1 MLQIKEIPVP
11 TGCDHPSPPSTILPK
26 HEFTM
31 GIIAPKGQ
39 GKTTLMINF
48 ILFYK
53 NFFNKIIIMS
63 PTIKNDPKWE
73 YLKEQDMLVE
83 NKPLKE
89 LLKRIKENEKLNDK
103 VVQERPIQLTDQDLI
118 KPDGVYE
125 QPFNPKIGED
135 CWLVEY
141 DESTLRAIMTQQDR
155 MVSLLKKLGYTKYMA
170 DRILI
175 LFDDMVGSDLFS
187 NAQKNL
193 FKKLNANHRHYSI
206 SMIMVTQAY
215 KEIPKMIRTQFSC
228 IILLKIFSEGELK
241 AISEEMPMDMF
252 QKQWF
257 ECYNFCTSEQYSFL
271 YFNSQQPLG
280 LRVMKK
286 FDQVVKFKIQDA
298 AIIPENT
305 PTTPERETKKRKKNL
320 SQKC

>member
-1 MLQIKEIPVP
+1 MKLNIKEIPVP
-11 TGCDHPSPPSTILPK
+11 TDCDHPKPPSPILPK

-31 GIIAPKGQ
+31 GIVAPKGQ

-73 YLKEQDMLVE
+73 FLKEQDMLVE
-83 NKPLKE
+83 NKPLKD
-89 LLKRIKENEKLNDK
+89 LLKKIKDNERLNDK
-103 VVQERPIQLTDQDLI
+103 VVQDRPVQLTDQDLI

-125 QPFNPKIGED
+125 QPFNPKIGEE

-141 DESTLRAIMTQQDR
+141 DESTLRAIMDQQNR

-193 FKKLNANHRHYSI
+193 FKTLNANHRHYSI
-206 SMIMVTQAY
+206 SMIMVTQA
-215 KEIPKMIRTQFSC
+215 
-228 IILLKIFSEGELK
+228 
-241 AISEEMPMDMF
+241 
-252 QKQWF
+252 
-257 ECYNFCTSEQYSFL
+257 
-271 YFNSQQPLG
+271 
-280 LRVMKK
+280 
-286 FDQVVKFKIQDA
+286 
-298 AIIPENT
+298 
-305 PTTPERETKKRKKNL
+305 
-320 SQKC
+320 

>member
-1 MLQIKEIPVP
+1 
-11 TGCDHPSPPSTILPK
+11 
-26 HEFTM
+26 
-31 GIIAPKGQ
+31 
-39 GKTTLMINF
+39 
-48 ILFYK
+48 
-53 NFFNKIIIMS
+53 
-63 PTIKNDPKWE
+63 
-73 YLKEQDMLVE
+73 
-83 NKPLKE
+83 
-89 LLKRIKENEKLNDK
+89 
-103 VVQERPIQLTDQDLI
+103 
-118 KPDGVYE
+118 
-125 QPFNPKIGED
+125 
-135 CWLVEY
+135 
-141 DESTLRAIMTQQDR
+141 
-155 MVSLLKKLGYTKYMA
+155 
-170 DRILI
+170 
-175 LFDDMVGSDLFS
+175 
-187 NAQKNL
+187 
-193 FKKLNANHRHYSI
+193 
-206 SMIMVTQAY
+206 MIMVTQAY